1 MDRGLNESLCISG
14 YKQMRINNTVWIIL
28 GILIAVIII
37 VNVYS
42 VWSSL
47 EGQKEKIKEFLY
59 KQNPGKALSELQS
72 GKITVSQY
80 CNQLPDYVLK
90 SQATCA
96 K

>member
-1 MDRGLNESLCISG
+1 
-14 YKQMRINNTVWIIL
+14 MRINNTVWIIL

-47 EGQKEKIKEFLY
+47 EGQKEKIKEFLN

>member
-1 MDRGLNESLCISG
+1 
-14 YKQMRINNTVWIIL
+14 MRINNTVWIIL

-47 EGQKEKIKEFLY
+47 EGQKEKIKEILY

>member
-1 MDRGLNESLCISG
+1 
-14 YKQMRINNTVWIIL
+14 MRINNTVWLIL

-47 EGQKEKIKEFLY
+47 EGQKEKIKEYLY
-59 KQNPGKALSELQS
+59 KQNPGKALSELR
-72 GKITVSQY
+72 GGRITVSQY

-90 SQATCA
+90 SQAICT

>member
-1 MDRGLNESLCISG
+1 
-14 YKQMRINNTVWIIL
+14 MRINNTVWIIL

-59 KQNPGKALSELQS
+59 TQNPGKALSELQS

>member
-1 MDRGLNESLCISG
+1 
-14 YKQMRINNTVWIIL
+14 MRINNTVWIIL

-47 EGQKEKIKEFLY
+47 EGQKEKIKEFLH